1 MCESG
6 KNPISARGTARE
18 RAIVIPHPPPIT
30 HRGAELEAEL
40 ESELE
45 IFARPRA
52 GVHFHTL
59 KCESYGLEILSRSK
73 FFLTYIRLENI
84 YSFLGEKYA

>member
-1 MCESG
+1 MKVE
-6 KNPISARGTARE
+6 NPASARGTARE
-18 RAIVIPHPPPIT
+18 RATVIPHPPPTT
-30 HRGAELEAEL
+30 HMGAELEAEL

-45 IFARPRA
+45 SELEVELEFFSRPRA

-73 FFLTYIRLENI
+73 FFLT
-84 YSFLGEKYA
+84 

>member
-1 MCESG
+1 M
-6 KNPISARGTARE
+6 SARGAVRE
-18 RAIVIPHPPPIT
+18 HAIVIPHPPPTT
-30 HRGAELEAEL
+30 HRGAELESELEVEL

-59 KCESYGLEILSRSK
+59 KCESYELEFLSRSK
-73 FFLTYIRLENI
+73 FFLT
-84 YSFLGEKYA
+84 

>member
-1 MCESG
+1 M
-6 KNPISARGTARE
+6 SARGTARE
-18 RAIVIPHPPPIT
+18 CAIILPHPPPTT

-45 IFARPRA
+45 VELESELESELEFFSRPRA

-59 KCESYGLEILSRSK
+59 KCESYRLETLSRSK
-73 FFLTYIRLENI
+73 FFLT
-84 YSFLGEKYA
+84 

>member
-6 KNPISARGTARE
+6 KNPIPARGTARE
-18 RAIVIPHPPPIT
+18 RATAIPHPPSTT
-30 HRGAELEAEL
+30 HRGAELGAEL

-45 IFARPRA
+45 SELEIELEFFSRPRA

-59 KCESYGLEILSRSK
+59 KCESYRLEILSRSK
-73 FFLTYIRLENI
+73 FFLT
-84 YSFLGEKYA
+84 

>member
-1 MCESG
+1 M
-6 KNPISARGTARE
+6 SARGTARE
-18 RAIVIPHPPPIT
+18 CAIILPHPPPTT

-45 IFARPRA
+45 VELEFLRARA

-59 KCESYGLEILSRSK
+59 KCESYRLETLSRSK
-73 FFLTYIRLENI
+73 FFLT
-84 YSFLGEKYA
+84 

>member
-1 MCESG
+1 MIKCRSLACESG

-18 RAIVIPHPPPIT
+18 CAIIIPHPPPTT
-30 HRGAELEAEL
+30 HMGAELESELEAEL

-45 IFARPRA
+45 VELEFFSRPRA

-59 KCESYGLEILSRSK
+59 KCESYELDFLSRSN
-73 FFLTYIRLENI
+73 FFLT
-84 YSFLGEKYA
+84 